1 MSRETEEREKGA
13 EQALALGERRRLIY
27 GLQLWAQVRGQE
39 SRELVLGSRVS
50 LDVCDCEHIGAK
62 PKREWTSRIV

>member
-39 SRELVLGSRVS
+39 SRELVSAGVQGEPG
-50 LDVCDCEHIGAK
+50 CM
-62 PKREWTSRIV
+62 